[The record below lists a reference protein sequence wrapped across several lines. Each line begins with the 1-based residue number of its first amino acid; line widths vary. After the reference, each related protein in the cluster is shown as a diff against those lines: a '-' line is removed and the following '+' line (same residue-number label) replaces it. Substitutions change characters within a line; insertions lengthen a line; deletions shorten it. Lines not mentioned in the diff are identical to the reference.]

1 MSGRTSPPAEQ
12 RGMLSVRAI
21 ACSLCSRSICALAK
35 FYSFVIHQFGYFAMQ
50 AAQDANPS
58 ARKLVVSVD
67 YLDLAIKGLFKDKA
81 ESSLFTSLFNVL
93 NGDGQG
99 RREILR
105 LIAVAD
111 KPQTADEIKRNMSPR
126 LKQHLE
132 SNLKQLI
139 DVKILK
145 ATENDY
151 RFANPEA
158 KILTH
163 LYFKENPSA

>member
-1 MSGRTSPPAEQ
+1 
-12 RGMLSVRAI
+12 
-21 ACSLCSRSICALAK
+21 
-35 FYSFVIHQFGYFAMQ
+35 
-50 AAQDANPS
+50 
-58 ARKLVVSVD
+58 
-67 YLDLAIKGLFKDKA
+67 
-81 ESSLFTSLFNVL
+81 
-93 NGDGQG
+93 
-99 RREILR
+99 

-111 KPQTADEIKRNMSPR
+111 KPQTADEIKRNISPR